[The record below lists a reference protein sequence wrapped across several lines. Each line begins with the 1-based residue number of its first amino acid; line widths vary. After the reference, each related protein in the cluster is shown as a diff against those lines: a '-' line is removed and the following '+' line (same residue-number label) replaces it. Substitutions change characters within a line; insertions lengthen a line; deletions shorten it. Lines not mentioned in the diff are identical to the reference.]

1 MAPSSRVVIVPQ
13 GEFHFD
19 VRYFENEKDT
29 RYRSWSLP
37 LFEAAWLERGF
48 RGILVA
54 PLIYDVKDSSLY
66 QMVRPP

>member
-29 RYRSWSLP
+29 RYRSWCLPPFRRSLAGEEIP
-37 LFEAAWLERGF
+37 GNPGCPVDLRCKG
-48 RGILVA
+48 
-54 PLIYDVKDSSLY
+54 
-66 QMVRPP
+66 